1 MLTLYGALALIVT
14 VIVRILIGHLS
25 GKYEELVTWV
35 PIFNYI
41 AIGVAL
47 ILASF
52 IVVNIVKAV
61 KK

>member
-1 MLTLYGALALIVT
+1 MLTLYGTFALIVT

-25 GKYEELVTWV
+25 GKYEELVAWI

-41 AIGVAL
+41 AIGVAV

>member
-1 MLTLYGALALIVT
+1 MLTLYGVLALIVT

-25 GKYEELVTWV
+25 GKFEELVAWV

-52 IVVNIVKAV
+52 IVVNVVKAV
-61 KK
+61 RK

>member
-1 MLTLYGALALIVT
+1 MLTLYGTLALIVT

-25 GKYEELVTWV
+25 GKYESLVTWV

-41 AIGVAL
+41 AIGVAV

-52 IVVNIVKAV
+52 IVVNVVKAV
-61 KK
+61 RK